1 MNDPLISVII
11 PVYNTEKYIKRCI
24 QSIQD
29 NSYKNL
35 EIICVNDGSKDG
47 SLAVLQSLAQ
57 QDHRIKVID
66 KVNGGVSSARNAGL
80 DIASGDYISFIDS
93 DDWIHPEFFSVLMA
107 EAIRNKAGI
116 TVAQV
121 VNVYEGQPQVQHVEV
136 PANKDVRVL
145 SAREA
150 LSQDGYLRR
159 SVWGRLITRNVIDD
173 VRFPIGIQF
182 GEDMVF
188 NTMIIKNDSTEFVF
202 IDVPLIYY
210 YHGRTDSLVCASSYT
225 SHYVLGCWI
234 IDHLEH
240 FYLRDIA
247 TLSALSSILTYRYT
261 ASFFMGV
268 KAHKIAKPQ
277 LKKCMKALRRDR
289 NCPLLAKI
297 KSGVFSA
304 FPFTYRMIRILTDPT
319 FRSFEKYTKKQVAAQ
334 KKSGQ

>member
-1 MNDPLISVII
+1 MNNPLISVII

-57 QDHRIKVID
+57 QDHRMKVID

-80 DIASGDYISFIDS
+80 DAASGEYVSFIDS
-93 DDWIHPEFFSVLMA
+93 DDWIHPEFFSVLLA
-107 EAIRNKAGI
+107 EAIRNQAGI
-116 TVAQV
+116 TVAQLL
-121 VNVYEGQPQVQHVEV
+121 NVSEGQQVQHAEV
-136 PANKDVRVL
+136 PTNKDVRVL
-145 SAREA
+145 STREA

-159 SVWGRLITRNVIDD
+159 SVWGRLIARNLIGD
-173 VRFPIGIQF
+173 VRFPIGVQF

-188 NTMIIKNDSTEFVF
+188 NTMIIQNVNTKFVF

-210 YHGRTDSLVCASSYT
+210 YHGRTDSLVCSSSYT

-234 IDHLEH
+234 IDHLEQ

-247 TLSALSSILTYRYT
+247 ILSALSSLLCYRYT
-261 ASFFMGV
+261 ASFFLGV
-268 KAHKIAKPQ
+268 EAYKTAKPQ
-277 LKKCMKALRRDR
+277 IRKCMKALRRDR
-289 NCPLLAKI
+289 NCPPLTKI
-297 KSGVFSA
+297 KSGVFAA
-304 FPFTYRMIRILTDPT
+304 FPFAYRMARILTDPT
-319 FRSFEKYTKKQVAAQ
+319 FRSFEKYTKIQVAAQ
-334 KKSGQ
+334 KKSAQ